1 MVILTLIISAE
12 KRLRIIIDN
21 DLLMKRL
28 TLIVKRKMAYVLS

>member
-12 KRLRIIIDN
+12 KRLGIIIDN

-28 TLIVKRKMAYVLS
+28 TLIVKKKMEYVLS